1 MVKIKKAEYIL
12 SAAWKSQWPKES
24 FPEMCLAGRSNV
36 GKSSLL
42 MQCYLEMVL
51 QKYQARQVK
60 QEL

>member
-36 GKSSLL
+36 GKSSFINA
-42 MQCYLEMVL
+42 MFLEMVL
-51 QKYQARQVK
+51 QKYQVRQVK